1 MNRPGVLRAAAR
13 TFVRWFRLRFV
24 RTRDEGDFRRR
35 PGDAVRLVLA
45 ALLVGLLTWHASH
58 LTDTERSIAD
68 FFHSL
73 PDAAR
78 SLLRAGYTLVSLWAV
93 GIVAGAALLL
103 GRWRLAR
110 DAAVA
115 GAAAWL
121 IGRLIAFAQ
130 DQSTLAHALR
140 IVLDR
145 RGTPPFPTVRVA
157 IAVAIITVAGP
168 YLTRPVRYAGQALVA
183 VLALTT
189 MYLGRGLVTDVIAAV
204 ALGWGTAAGV
214 RFAFGTPLHR
224 PTPRQ
229 VTGALQRIRLDV
241 TDVRSLGSQPVGRAV
256 MAADLSGRHL
266 RVYAIGR
273 DEADAQLLARAWRF
287 IAYRDAPG
295 NLLLTRRQQVEYE
308 AYVMLLAAQGGVR
321 LPTVLGTSNGGGVAV
336 LVTDELEGVRLDDVD
351 WDDDDRTTRVLEC
364 LWRRVVALHEL
375 RIAHGRLDTHHIVVS
390 GTDDVGIVGWDRA
403 TTEAR
408 AEQLAVDVA
417 QVLAT
422 TAALAGVER
431 AVTAAH
437 AALGTDRL
445 GQALPWLQGPVIGP
459 LTSDLLDKVG
469 GEDTALDQLRTQ
481 AATVCGVAVPEM
493 RQLTRVNPRR
503 ILMAVGALVG
513 VGVLLSR
520 VGDPVEFWHA
530 IQDAIWA
537 YVLLAFVLGV
547 VTDVAFAFAF
557 MGTVPVRVPVW
568 PAIELQSSL
577 SFANLA
583 VPVGADAAMKIRFLQ
598 KQGMDVSEAV
608 ATGGLLSTISEVLVQ
623 LVLFGIAVLL
633 APDAIDF
640 GEINTRQTV
649 VIVLIVILV
658 LGVAAAVVFAVRK
671 IREAVLPPLVRAARA
686 AYETVK
692 TPSRIALMLGGNVA
706 AQCLYAASLLAC
718 LAAFGHPVSFW
729 TLLALNI
736 GISLIASL
744 VPVPGGGTA
753 VSSIGMTGF
762 LVAMGVPS
770 AAATGAVL
778 SHQLAVSY
786 LPAIP
791 GWFASNDLARRGA
804 L

>member
-1 MNRPGVLRAAAR
+1 
-13 TFVRWFRLRFV
+13 VRR
-24 RTRDEGDFRRR
+24 RDEGDFRRR

-45 ALLVGLLTWHASH
+45 ALLVTVLTWHASR
-58 LTDTERSIAD
+58 LTATERSVAD
-68 FFHSL
+68 FFHSI
-73 PDAAR
+73 PDGAR

-93 GIVAGAALLL
+93 GIVAVAALLL

-115 GAAAWL
+115 GAIAWL
-121 IGRLIAFAQ
+121 LGRLIAYTQ
-130 DQSTLAHALR
+130 DHSTLADALR

-157 IAVAIITVAGP
+157 VAVAIITVAGP

-189 MYLGRGLVTDVIAAV
+189 MYLGRGLVTDVLAAV

-214 RFAFGTPLHR
+214 RLAFGTPLHR
-224 PTPRQ
+224 PTARQ
-229 VTGALQRIRLDV
+229 VTGALRRMRLNA
-241 TDVRSLGSQPVGRAV
+241 TGVRPLGGQPVGRVV
-256 MAADLSGRHL
+256 MSAQSGVGRI

-273 DEADAQLLARAWRF
+273 DEADAQLLARTWRF
-287 IAYRDAPG
+287 IAYRDAPS

-321 LPTVLGTSNGGGVAV
+321 VPPVLGTSNGGGVAV
-336 LVTDELEGVRLDDVD
+336 LVTDELSGVRLDEVD
-351 WDDDDRTTRVLEC
+351 WSDDERAARVLAC
-364 LWRRVVALHEL
+364 LWQRVLALHDV
-375 RIAHGRLDTHHIVVS
+375 RIAHGWLDAHHLVVS
-390 GTDDVGIVGWDRA
+390 ETDDVGLVGWDRA

-417 QVLAT
+417 QALAI
-422 TAALAGVER
+422 TAPLAGVER
-431 AVTAAH
+431 AVAAAH
-437 AALGTDRL
+437 SALGSDRL
-445 GQALPWLQGPVIGP
+445 GEALAWLQGPVIGP
-459 LTSDLLDKVG
+459 LTQALLDEHG
-469 GEDTALDQLRTQ
+469 GEDTLLEALRSN
-481 AATVCGVAVPEM
+481 AATACGVEAPEL

-530 IQDAIWA
+530 IQDATWG

-547 VTDVAFAFAF
+547 GTDVAFAFAF

-598 KQGMDVSEAV
+598 KHGMDVSEAV

-640 GEINTRQTV
+640 GEIDTRQAV
-649 VIVLIVILV
+649 VIALVIIFV
-658 LGVAAAVVFAVRK
+658 LGIGAALVFAVRK
-671 IREAVLPPLVRAARA
+671 IRDAVIPPLVRAARA

-692 TPSRIALMLGGNVA
+692 TPSRIALMLGGNIA

-753 VSSIGMTGF
+753 VSAIGMTGF
-762 LVAMGVPS
+762 LVALGVPS